1 DFEYGAEMTGG
12 TVTVNGTQVTTI
24 TESMMGGGMMGGPQG
39 GFGGEQ
45 GGFGGQPGGF
55 GGGPQGGFGG
65 GRP

>member
-1 DFEYGAEMTGG
+1 MTGG

-24 TESMMGGGMMGGPQG
+24 TNSMMGGGMMGGPQG
-39 GFGGEQ
+39 GFGGEH
-45 GGFGGQPGGF
+45 GGF